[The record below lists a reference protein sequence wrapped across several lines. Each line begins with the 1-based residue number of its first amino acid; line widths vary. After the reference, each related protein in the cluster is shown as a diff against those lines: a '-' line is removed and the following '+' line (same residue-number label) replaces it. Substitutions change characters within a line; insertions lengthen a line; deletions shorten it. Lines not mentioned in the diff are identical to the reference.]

1 MSFDP
6 FAAPTRVTVDLNYYF
21 SAIAD
26 TLDWGSPAWVTLES
40 KLRTDIRTSDQLTMG
55 EILKAIASTRCDA
68 TTKPGIQVHRLI
80 GANDPSRHEVFRA
93 IRKLLRI
100 YDLRIVELLELI
112 DVIERCPGNVEDMSI
127 RNLLALISLV
137 DTDEVPIAPFAT
149 THPSG
154 SGARSKPH

>member
-1 MSFDP
+1 MHIDP
-6 FAAPTRVTVDLNYYF
+6 FAAPSRVTVDLTYYF
-21 SAIAD
+21 NAIAE

-55 EILKAIASTRCDA
+55 EILKAISSTRCDA
-68 TTKPGIQVHRLI
+68 TAKPGTQVHRLI

-100 YDLRIVELLELI
+100 YDLRIVELLALI

-127 RNLLALISLV
+127 KNLLALISLV
-137 DTDEVPIAPFAT
+137 DLEEVPIAPLAPP
-149 THPSG
+149 PSG
-154 SGARSKPH
+154 SGAPAPAH

>member
-21 SAIAD
+21 SAIAE

-68 TTKPGIQVHRLI
+68 TAKPGIQVHRLI
-80 GANDPSRHEVFRA
+80 GANDPSRHDVFRA
-93 IRKLLRI
+93 IRRLLRI
-100 YDLRIVELLELI
+100 YDLRIVELLELV

-137 DTDEVPIAPFAT
+137 DTDEVPMAPVASPLPAGT
-149 THPSG
+149 GYPTM
-154 SGARSKPH
+154 PH